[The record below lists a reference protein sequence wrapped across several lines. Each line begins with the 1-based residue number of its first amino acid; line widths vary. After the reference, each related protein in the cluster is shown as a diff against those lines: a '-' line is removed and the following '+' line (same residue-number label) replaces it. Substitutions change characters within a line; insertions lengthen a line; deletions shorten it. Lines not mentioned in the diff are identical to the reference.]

1 IKPLT
6 QAIFPVAGLGTRFL
20 PATKAQPKEMLTVI
34 DKPLIQFAVE
44 EAIAAGCTQL
54 IFVTG
59 RTKRAIAD
67 HFDATPELDRLL
79 REKGRDGVADE
90 LRGIIPA
97 NVTCI
102 YIR

>member
-1 IKPLT
+1 
-6 QAIFPVAGLGTRFL
+6 
-20 PATKAQPKEMLTVI
+20 MLTVI

-44 EAIAAGCTQL
+44 EAVAAGVTQL

-79 REKGRDGVADE
+79 RDKGKAEVAMRCAASFPRRSPASTSASPRPWAWAMPW
-90 LRGIIPA
+90 LRRP
-97 NVTCI
+97 
-102 YIR
+102 R